1 MVPFKVK
8 TQQELLPL
16 DFERR
21 RIFSEWFLQQQK
33 RFVQNIVLGDVA
45 AFHMNGRINSQN
57 NMYYALA
64 DSHPEEAYFDV
75 SFNREKVSVWAGL
88 FGNGTV
94 IGPLFLRRQPKLG
107 EVLSNG
113 GTTNHSTD

>member
-64 DSHPEEAYFDV
+64 DSHPEKHISMFLLT
-75 SFNREKVSVWAGL
+75 EKKFQYGQDCL
-88 FGNGTV
+88 EKE
-94 IGPLFLRRQPKLG
+94 Q
-107 EVLSNG
+107 
-113 GTTNHSTD
+113 